1 MASRRSISGMR
12 WGEKA
17 CPRCGGDLYADYA
30 GVALVCLQCGH
41 HEPPP
46 RLPRVPVE
54 LAVKQC
60 SSASQAPEAH
70 VVALIEVSPQSRPLI
85 EGACA
90 GHGCGVVC
98 CPSATLL
105 AAKPSLTPA
114 DLFIIEADRGGFA
127 VALARCLRL
136 QAPAVPIAVVLTCWS
151 ESEPDARSTAEFVIH
166 APLRERE
173 VSAVL
178 QIMESYGGW
187 LPSPLLAASYRAS
200 VPDRQARVAS

>member
-1 MASRRSISGMR
+1 MR
-12 WGEKA
+12 WGDKA

-54 LAVKQC
+54 LAAKQ
-60 SSASQAPEAH
+60 SSSTSQASEAN
-70 VVALIEVSPQSRPLI
+70 VVALVDVRPRSRPLI
-85 EGACA
+85 EGVCA
-90 GHGCGVVC
+90 SHACGVVC

-105 AAKPSLTPA
+105 AAEPSLPEA
-114 DLFIIEADRGGFA
+114 ELFIVEADRGGLA
-127 VALARCLRL
+127 VALAGRLRL
-136 QAPAVPIAVVLTCWS
+136 QAPSVLIAVVLTCWS
-151 ESEPDARSTAEFVIH
+151 ESEPEARSTAEFVIH

-178 QIMESYGGW
+178 QVMESYGGW
-187 LPSPLLAASYRAS
+187 LPSPLLAARHRAS
-200 VPDRQARVAS
+200 VPGWQARVAS